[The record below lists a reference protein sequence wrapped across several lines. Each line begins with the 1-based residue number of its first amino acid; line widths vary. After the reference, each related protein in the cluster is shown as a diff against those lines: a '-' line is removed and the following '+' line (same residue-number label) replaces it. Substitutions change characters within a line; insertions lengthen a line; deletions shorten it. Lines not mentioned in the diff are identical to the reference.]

1 MSQFKKLFE
10 PGMIGNVRIR
20 NRIINAPMERNYA
33 TKDGAVTQ
41 RYIEHLVPKAKGG
54 VGLIIL
60 EATYV
65 DPRGK
70 GRVYQLGAYDDR
82 LIPGLKRMVDAVH
95 QYGAKI
101 APELHFGGRE
111 TQPEVTG
118 FQPMAPSPVPCLY
131 LGDAIPREM
140 AVAEIEEMVQKYAD
154 AARRSKEA
162 GFDLVELHGAHGY
175 LMAQFLSGYS
185 NKREDEYGGTF
196 EKRMRFPL
204 EVVKAVRDAVGEDFP
219 IAYRL
224 SGDEY
229 IDNGLTLEETVPF
242 AKRLEE
248 AGVSLIDVSAGL
260 YETAFIISQPMDI
273 PLGCN
278 VHLAEEIKRGV
289 NIPVSVAGRINDPV
303 FADNILSEGR
313 SDFVSLG
320 RALHADPEFPKKAR
334 EGRTEDICMCM
345 ACNQGCIDIL
355 GTMVPIFC
363 AINTSVGREREFEI
377 KRAAKRKKVVVVGG
391 GPGGMEAARVAALR
405 GHEVVLYE
413 KENEL
418 GGQVRWACKP
428 LFRGEF
434 EQVTR
439 YLSNQLKKAGVEVI
453 LGQEMNRERIDEA
466 RADAVV
472 VATGATPYR
481 PFTPGVDKGHVCTYL
496 DILGGSVEPGKKV
509 AVIGGELI
517 GCEVAEFISEKGSEV
532 ILIEPTGA
540 FCQDAG
546 TRVRWLLM
554 ERIEKEQKIERRL
567 KTTVE
572 RINDASIVVQTEGKT
587 EEIEG
592 VDMVVLALG
601 KVSNN
606 ELGDEL
612 KRESRVSEIYTVGD
626 CVLPRKMT
634 EAIYEGSVV
643 GHKI

>member
-10 PGMIGNVRIR
+10 PGIIGNVRIR

-33 TKDGAVTQ
+33 TRDGAVTQ
-41 RYIEHLVPKAKGG
+41 RYIDHLVAKAKGG
-54 VGLIIL
+54 VGLIIV

-70 GRVYQLGAYDDR
+70 GRVYQLGAYDDQ

-140 AVAEIEEMVQKYAD
+140 TIVEIEEMVQKYAD

-162 GFDLVELHGAHGY
+162 GFDLIELHGAHGY
-175 LMAQFLSGYS
+175 LLAQFLSEYS

-204 EVVKAVRDAVGEDFP
+204 EVVEAVRNAVGEDYP
-219 IAYRL
+219 VAYRL

-229 IDNGLTLEETVPF
+229 IEGGLTLEEIVPF

-278 VHLAEEIKRGV
+278 VHLAEAIKREV

-303 FADNILSEGR
+303 FADNILEESR
-313 SDFVSLG
+313 LDFITLG
-320 RALHADPEFPKKAR
+320 RALHADPEFPNKAR
-334 EGRTEDICMCM
+334 EGKTEDICMCM
-345 ACNQGCIDIL
+345 ACNQGCIDVL

-363 AINTSVGREREFEI
+363 AINPSVGRERECEI
-377 KRAAKRKKVVVVGG
+377 KRAPKKKKVVVVGG

-453 LGQEMNRERIDEA
+453 LGQEMNKERIDET

-509 AVIGGELI
+509 AVIGGDLI

-532 ILIEPTGA
+532 ILIEQTGA
-540 FCQDAG
+540 FCQDSG

-554 ERIEKEQKIERRL
+554 ERIEKDPKIERRL

-592 VDMVVLALG
+592 VDMVVLAFG

-626 CVLPRKMT
+626 CVIPRKMT